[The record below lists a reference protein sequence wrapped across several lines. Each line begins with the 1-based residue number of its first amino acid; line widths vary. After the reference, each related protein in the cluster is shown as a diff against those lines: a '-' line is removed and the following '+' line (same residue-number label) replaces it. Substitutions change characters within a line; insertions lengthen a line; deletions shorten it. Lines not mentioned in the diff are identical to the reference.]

1 MRARGD
7 AHPLASVKSNPLKRK
22 MPSDPVPPAP
32 ALDTALIAARD
43 SAVLCDLDPLAVL
56 AIAGA
61 DAASFLQ
68 GQLSADIA
76 ALAPGAC
83 RHASFN
89 SPKGRML
96 ANFVV
101 WRDTAVPD
109 RFLALVPAGIA
120 ASVAKRLAM
129 YVLRS
134 KVAIADVS
142 EAASRFGVGGPAG
155 RELLCTAHGSAP
167 APYEL
172 REAGSATVLGL
183 PGPRFAIIAPRATA
197 EATRA
202 VLLIRATAA
211 PYEVWE
217 WLTIRAGVPVITTS
231 TQDRFVAQTANW
243 DLLSG
248 IDFQKGCYTGQEIIA
263 RTQYL
268 GRLKERTFLFHAE
281 SPNIAAGERLFNDAF
296 GDQPCGTV
304 VNAAAAPGGGGDLLA
319 VLQLAAA
326 DRGDTRLG
334 SPTGPVLA
342 PLALPYAFPA
352 VSVPRGRI
360 T

>member
-1 MRARGD
+1 M
-7 AHPLASVKSNPLKRK
+7 KRK
-22 MPSDPVPPAP
+22 MPSDTVPLPTP
-32 ALDTALIAARD
+32 HDTALLAARD
-43 SAVLCDLDPLAVL
+43 RAVVCDLAPLSIL

-61 DAASFLQ
+61 DAAPFLQ
-68 GQLSADIA
+68 GQLSADIVG
-76 ALAPGAC
+76 LPPGAC

-101 WRDTAVPD
+101 WRDPAAPD
-109 RFLALVPAGIA
+109 RFLALVPGDIA
-120 ASVAKRLAM
+120 TPVVKRLAM

-142 EAASRFGVGGPAG
+142 EDFARLGVGGPAG
-155 RELLCTAHGSAP
+155 GEALRAAYGSSP
-167 APYEL
+167 ASYEL
-172 REAGSATVLGL
+172 QRSDSTTVLGL
-183 PGPRFAIIAPRATA
+183 PGPRFAIIAPRDTA
-197 EATRA
+197 DATRA
-202 VLLIRATAA
+202 LLLRRADAA
-211 PYEVWE
+211 SFEVWE
-217 WLTIRAGVPVITTS
+217 WLTIRAGVPVITAA
-231 TQDRFVAQTANW
+231 TQDRFVAQTANL
-243 DLLSG
+243 DLLAG

-268 GRLKERTFLFHAE
+268 GRLKERAFLFHAD

-334 SPTGPVLA
+334 SPGGPALS
-342 PLALPYAFPA
+342 PLPLPYAFPPA
-352 VSVPRGRI
+352 GVPRGRV